1 MAKHE
6 KKNSRKETLLAII
19 VFLTAILQL
28 VDAILD
34 LLKNLF
40 K

>member
-6 KKNSRKETLLAII
+6 KKNSWQEVLIAII
-19 VFLTAILQL
+19 VFLTAILNL
-28 VDAILD
+28 VDSILD
-34 LLKNLF
+34 LLERLF